1 MLWFVTVA
9 ATPAG
14 KTRNGFMM
22 QETEVLDQLSRSKVY
37 QDFERAFREV
47 TQVPLHLAAP
57 NKRIS
62 ACNGNGHRYAHQLLD
77 KTEIPVRLG
86 DKIIGVLQMGEQ
98 TFETT
103 AIERHIGLERPSRD
117 AGMSRGLSRIGDGD
131 CQIFAPS
138 QSRYEAMVRLL
149 EIFAQQLSFFANDIL
164 IEQDERE
171 PYRVRLAKAY
181 ISNHQSEYFSL
192 SDLARSVHV
201 STFYFCKIF
210 KKATGLTFIE
220 FRNRLRIKMAKKLL
234 VNPNLSVSE
243 IAYSVGFQSLTQFNR
258 LFRRTVG
265 ESPTAFRC
273 SLKGR

>member
-1 MLWFVTVA
+1 VTVA
-9 ATPAG
+9 TNPAS
-14 KTRNGFMM
+14 KTWNGFMM
-22 QETEVLDQLSRSKVY
+22 QETEVLNQLSRSKVY

-57 NKRIS
+57 NKWIS

-77 KTEIPVRLG
+77 KTEIPVCLG
-86 DKIIGVLQMGEQ
+86 DKIIGVLQMGQQ

-103 AIERHIGLERPSRD
+103 ATERLIGLDGQNRD
-117 AGMSRGLSRIGDGD
+117 ARISRGFGRIEDGD
-131 CQIFAPS
+131 CRIFVPS

-149 EIFAQQLSFFANDIL
+149 EIFAQQLSFFANEIM

-171 PYRVRLAKAY
+171 PYRVRLARAY

-192 SDLARSVHV
+192 ADLARSVHV
-201 STFYFCKIF
+201 STFYLCKIF

-243 IAYSVGFQSLTQFNR
+243 IAYRVGFQSLTQFNR

-273 SLKGR
+273 SLKAR